1 MIDKLTNYASIIGVI
16 GAIGGG
22 FYAWGEFNTRLDGIE
37 NKEFVVNET
46 VDLAPVNEKISDLEV
61 EILDRMSALEDEWM
75 ARDNDSN
82 DDILND
88 IAGLKSDVEDLFDK
102 ASAADKQLQL
112 NIVELSDKT
121 FKDLELTDESRT
133 MFENIYKNHSLIP
146 TLRRNYFNE
155 TGTAKIKFTENQTKR
170 FKLISCIKQLAV
182 KDLVSSS
189 VKREIAQEFTKEY
202 EVVKEEEL
210 ENSHDKT

>member
-1 MIDKLTNYASIIGVI
+1 MIQKLTNYASIIGVI

-22 FYAWGEFNTRLDGIE
+22 FYAWGEFNTRLDAIE

-75 ARDNDSN
+75 ARDNDSM

-88 IAGLKSDVEDLFDK
+88 IAGLNSDMEDLFDK
-102 ASAADKQLQL
+102 ASKADNQLQL

-121 FKDLELTDESRT
+121 FKEFGKIRDLINELTRKVAIAEKQSELNKILIDE
-133 MFENIYKNHSLIP
+133 
-146 TLRRNYFNE
+146 
-155 TGTAKIKFTENQTKR
+155 IKAEASNP
-170 FKLISCIKQLAV
+170 LGG
-182 KDLVSSS
+182 
-189 VKREIAQEFTKEY
+189 
-202 EVVKEEEL
+202 
-210 ENSHDKT
+210 

>member
-1 MIDKLTNYASIIGVI
+1 MIEQLTRWSSLAGVVAAL
-16 GAIGGG
+16 GSG
-22 FYAWGEFNTRLDGIE
+22 FYAYGIFENRISQLENT
-37 NKEFVVNET
+37 EFVVNET

-88 IAGLKSDVEDLFDK
+88 IAGLKSDVENLFDK

-121 FKDLELTDESRT
+121 FKEFGKMRDLINELSKKIAIAEKQSELNKILIDE
-133 MFENIYKNHSLIP
+133 
-146 TLRRNYFNE
+146 
-155 TGTAKIKFTENQTKR
+155 
-170 FKLISCIKQLAV
+170 V
-182 KDLVSSS
+182 KAEASNPLGG
-189 VKREIAQEFTKEY
+189 
-202 EVVKEEEL
+202 
-210 ENSHDKT
+210 

>member
-1 MIDKLTNYASIIGVI
+1 MIQKLTNYASIIGVI

-22 FYAWGEFNTRLDGIE
+22 FYAWGEFNTRLDAIE

-46 VDLAPVNEKISDLEV
+46 VDLAPINEKISDLEV

-88 IAGLKSDVEDLFDK
+88 IAGLKSDVEDLFEK
-102 ASAADKQLQL
+102 ASKADSQLQL

-121 FKDLELTDESRT
+121 FKEFGRIKDLISEL
-133 MFENIYKNHSLIP
+133 N
-146 TLRRNYFNE
+146 
-155 TGTAKIKFTENQTKR
+155 
-170 FKLISCIKQLAV
+170 KLIA
-182 KDLVSSS
+182 
-189 VKREIAQEFTKEY
+189 IAQKTS
-202 EVVKEEEL
+202 EL
-210 ENSHDKT
+210 NKILIDEIKAEASNPLG

>member
-1 MIDKLTNYASIIGVI
+1 MIQKLTNYASIIGVI

-22 FYAWGEFNTRLDGIE
+22 FYAWGEFNTRLDSIE

-46 VDLAPVNEKISDLEV
+46 VDLAPVNEKINKLQV

-102 ASAADKQLQL
+102 ASAADSQLQL

-121 FKDLELTDESRT
+121 FKEFGKVRDLINELSKKIAIAEKQSELNKILIDE
-133 MFENIYKNHSLIP
+133 
-146 TLRRNYFNE
+146 
-155 TGTAKIKFTENQTKR
+155 IKAEASNP
-170 FKLISCIKQLAV
+170 LGG
-182 KDLVSSS
+182 
-189 VKREIAQEFTKEY
+189 
-202 EVVKEEEL
+202 
-210 ENSHDKT
+210 

>member
-46 VDLAPVNEKISDLEV
+46 VDLAPVNEKIADLEV

-88 IAGLKSDVEDLFDK
+88 IASLKSDVENFFDK
-102 ASAADKQLQL
+102 AAAADNQLQL

-121 FKDLELTDESRT
+121 FKEFGKIRDLINQLETKVAVTDKQTQLNGILIEEIQEQS
-133 MFENIYKNHSLIP
+133 KNPLS
-146 TLRRNYFNE
+146 N
-155 TGTAKIKFTENQTKR
+155 
-170 FKLISCIKQLAV
+170 
-182 KDLVSSS
+182 
-189 VKREIAQEFTKEY
+189 
-202 EVVKEEEL
+202 
-210 ENSHDKT
+210 

>member
-1 MIDKLTNYASIIGVI
+1 MIQKLTNYASIIGVI

-22 FYAWGEFNTRLDGIE
+22 FYAWGEFNTRLDAIE

-46 VDLAPVNEKISDLEV
+46 VDLAPINEKISDLEV

-75 ARDNDSN
+75 ARDNDTN

-102 ASAADKQLQL
+102 ASKADNQLQL

-121 FKDLELTDESRT
+121 FKEFGKVRDLINELSKKIAVAEKQSELNKLLIDE
-133 MFENIYKNHSLIP
+133 
-146 TLRRNYFNE
+146 
-155 TGTAKIKFTENQTKR
+155 IKAEASNP
-170 FKLISCIKQLAV
+170 LGG
-182 KDLVSSS
+182 
-189 VKREIAQEFTKEY
+189 
-202 EVVKEEEL
+202 
-210 ENSHDKT
+210 

>member
-1 MIDKLTNYASIIGVI
+1 MIQKLTNYASIIGVI

-22 FYAWGEFNTRLDGIE
+22 FYAWGEFNTRLDAIE

-46 VDLAPVNEKISDLEV
+46 VDLTPINEKISDLEV

-88 IAGLKSDVEDLFDK
+88 IAGLKSDVEDLFEK
-102 ASAADKQLQL
+102 ASKADSQLQL

-121 FKDLELTDESRT
+121 FKEFGRIKDLISEL
-133 MFENIYKNHSLIP
+133 N
-146 TLRRNYFNE
+146 
-155 TGTAKIKFTENQTKR
+155 
-170 FKLISCIKQLAV
+170 KLIA
-182 KDLVSSS
+182 
-189 VKREIAQEFTKEY
+189 IAQKTS
-202 EVVKEEEL
+202 EL
-210 ENSHDKT
+210 NKILIDEIKAEASNPLG

>member
-1 MIDKLTNYASIIGVI
+1 MIEQLTRWSSLAGVVAAL
-16 GAIGGG
+16 GSG
-22 FYAWGEFNTRLDGIE
+22 FYAYGIFENRISQLENT
-37 NKEFVVNET
+37 EFVVNET

-88 IAGLKSDVEDLFDK
+88 IAGLKSDVENLFDK

-121 FKDLELTDESRT
+121 FKEFGKMRDLINELNKLVAIAEKQSELNKILIDE
-133 MFENIYKNHSLIP
+133 
-146 TLRRNYFNE
+146 
-155 TGTAKIKFTENQTKR
+155 IKAEASNP
-170 FKLISCIKQLAV
+170 LGG
-182 KDLVSSS
+182 
-189 VKREIAQEFTKEY
+189 
-202 EVVKEEEL
+202 
-210 ENSHDKT
+210 

>member
-1 MIDKLTNYASIIGVI
+1 MIQKLTNYASIIGVI

-22 FYAWGEFNTRLDGIE
+22 FYAWGEFNTRLDSIE

-46 VDLAPVNEKISDLEV
+46 VDLAPVNEKINGLQV

-102 ASAADKQLQL
+102 ASAADSQLQL

-121 FKDLELTDESRT
+121 FKEFGKVRDLINELSKKIAIAEKQSELNKILIDE
-133 MFENIYKNHSLIP
+133 
-146 TLRRNYFNE
+146 
-155 TGTAKIKFTENQTKR
+155 IKAEASNP
-170 FKLISCIKQLAV
+170 LGG
-182 KDLVSSS
+182 
-189 VKREIAQEFTKEY
+189 
-202 EVVKEEEL
+202 
-210 ENSHDKT
+210 

>member
-1 MIDKLTNYASIIGVI
+1 MIQKLTNYASIIGVI

-22 FYAWGEFNTRLDGIE
+22 FYAWGEFNTRLDAIE

-46 VDLAPVNEKISDLEV
+46 VDLAPVNEKINKLQV

-88 IAGLKSDVEDLFDK
+88 IAGLKSDVENLFDK
-102 ASAADKQLQL
+102 ASAADSQLQL

-121 FKDLELTDESRT
+121 FKEFGKVRDLINELSKKIAVAEKQSELNKILIDE
-133 MFENIYKNHSLIP
+133 
-146 TLRRNYFNE
+146 
-155 TGTAKIKFTENQTKR
+155 IKAEASNP
-170 FKLISCIKQLAV
+170 LGG
-182 KDLVSSS
+182 
-189 VKREIAQEFTKEY
+189 
-202 EVVKEEEL
+202 
-210 ENSHDKT
+210 

>member
-75 ARDNDSN
+75 ARDNDTN

-88 IAGLKSDVEDLFDK
+88 IAGVQSEIKSLIEKVGNSDQ
-102 ASAADKQLQL
+102 QLQL

-121 FKDLELTDESRT
+121 FKEFGKVRDLINELAKKIAIAEKQSELNKILIDE
-133 MFENIYKNHSLIP
+133 
-146 TLRRNYFNE
+146 
-155 TGTAKIKFTENQTKR
+155 IKAEASNP
-170 FKLISCIKQLAV
+170 LGG
-182 KDLVSSS
+182 
-189 VKREIAQEFTKEY
+189 
-202 EVVKEEEL
+202 
-210 ENSHDKT
+210 

>member
-1 MIDKLTNYASIIGVI
+1 MIQKLTNYASIIGVI

-88 IAGLKSDVEDLFDK
+88 IAGLKSDVENLFDK

-121 FKDLELTDESRT
+121 FKEFGKMRDLINELNKLVAIAEKQSELNKILIDE
-133 MFENIYKNHSLIP
+133 
-146 TLRRNYFNE
+146 
-155 TGTAKIKFTENQTKR
+155 IKAE
-170 FKLISCIKQLAV
+170 
-182 KDLVSSS
+182 SSNP
-189 VKREIAQEFTKEY
+189 
-202 EVVKEEEL
+202 L
-210 ENSHDKT
+210 GG